1 MYRFSIGICIFETR
15 KYDFFSPAAGH
26 NDNYVIQC
34 DCYCMCFQYLTT
46 IYTLPRGGGFP
57 QAKFPFT
64 CGRGGESPPLATE
77 IKLFISNDLAELQ
90 HIQSN
95 SIDHSASC
103 FTLLHGGGTNIIV
116 RLCSSPPQAEN
127 LTFWQ
132 VFLKKKYVIIPPNL
146 RGMGG

>member
-1 MYRFSIGICIFETR
+1 MFSISNHDLHPPQGGGIPPSKI
-15 KYDFFSPAAGH
+15 S
-26 NDNYVIQC
+26 
-34 DCYCMCFQYLTT
+34 LS
-46 IYTLPRGGGFP
+46 RGGG
-57 QAKFPFT
+57 
-64 CGRGGESPPLATE
+64 GGESPPLATE

>member
-1 MYRFSIGICIFETR
+1 MDAPPHDGGEGIPPSKI
-15 KYDFFSPAAGH
+15 SL
-26 NDNYVIQC
+26 
-34 DCYCMCFQYLTT
+34 YLWE
-46 IYTLPRGGGFP
+46 GGG
-57 QAKFPFT
+57 
-64 CGRGGESPPLATE
+64 SPPLATE